1 MLYQSMT
8 QSVGGLPAANVITRS
23 IIHLLLQFMEDYDL
37 RVSVRCPK
45 LQNTYKPGGG
55 GTAP

>member
-1 MLYQSMT
+1 MT
-8 QSVGGLPAANVITRS
+8 QSVDKLPAVNVITRR
-23 IIHLLLQFMEDYDL
+23 IHHLLLHLMEDYDL

>member
-1 MLYQSMT
+1 MSYYSMI
-8 QSVGGLPAANVITRS
+8 QSVDELPAANVITRS
-23 IIHLLLQFMEDYDL
+23 IHHLLLHLIEDYDL